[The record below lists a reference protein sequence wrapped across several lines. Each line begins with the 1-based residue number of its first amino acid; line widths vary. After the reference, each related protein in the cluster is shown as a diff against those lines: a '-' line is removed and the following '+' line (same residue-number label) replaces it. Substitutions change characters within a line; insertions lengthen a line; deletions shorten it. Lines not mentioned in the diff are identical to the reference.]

1 MNTHHKHDHHDNTT
15 SDHTINKRSTP
26 SAPEHEIN
34 SPPTNRTTTQRSQN
48 EDQKIKIQDPKSA
61 ADPCI
66 TIRRGVRADARRHKP
81 TPRGDLGTV
90 GVDLVRGW

>member
-61 ADPCI
+61 ADRGI
-66 TIRRGVRADARRHKP
+66 TIRWGVRAGARRRTH
-81 TPRGDLGTV
+81 TTT
-90 GVDLVRGW
+90 VDLIRGW